1 MIWVDGQA
9 ELLPWDLDNEDE
21 DIRAPHPKKL
31 ERRPD
36 VLLRVDH
43 VDPVTIGQSLDL
55 LGKIGLGVTDDIIR
69 PRLPGQRFF
78 FLPDNSPS
86 ALAIA
91 KGRSSS
97 IRLNAVLRKL
107 SVTTLSKNQQ
117 IFLAWTSTTL
127 QPADYL
133 TRSALVE
140 DMRRKFE
147 HDGEEEE
154 Y

>member
-1 MIWVDGQA
+1 MLICV
-9 ELLPWDLDNEDE
+9 
-21 DIRAPHPKKL
+21 
-31 ERRPD
+31 
-36 VLLRVDH
+36 
-43 VDPVTIGQSLDL
+43 
-55 LGKIGLGVTDDIIR
+55 GV
-69 PRLPGQRFF
+69 PGASAIF
-78 FLPDNSPS
+78 FLPDNAPS

-147 HDGEEEE
+147 HDREEEE
-154 Y
+154 F

>member
-1 MIWVDGQA
+1 MASIPTKKGTSNLLSFDPGVFSFKKVAAWRWKYA
-9 ELLPWDLDNEDE
+9 EHITILET
-21 DIRAPHPKKL
+21 RAVHAYL
-31 ERRPD
+31 RR
-36 VLLRVDH
+36 
-43 VDPVTIGQSLDL
+43 G
-55 LGKIGLGVTDDIIR
+55 
-69 PRLPGQRFF
+69 PRGQRFF

-133 TRSALVE
+133 TRSEFVE

-147 HDGEEEE
+147 NDGEEEE

>member
-1 MIWVDGQA
+1 MIFLMLTFILKNLVPDQLVTSVPTKRGTSSLMSFDPGVFSFSKVAAWRWKHPEHITVL
-9 ELLPWDLDNEDE
+9 ET
-21 DIRAPHPKKL
+21 RAVHAYL
-31 ERRPD
+31 RR
-36 VLLRVDH
+36 
-43 VDPVTIGQSLDL
+43 G
-55 LGKIGLGVTDDIIR
+55 
-69 PRLPGQRFF
+69 PRGQRYF
-78 FLPDNSPS
+78 FLPDNAPS

-127 QPADYL
+127 QSANYL
-133 TRSALVE
+133 TRSVFVE

-147 HDGEEEE
+147 NDGEEE